1 MAGCTKKHHSSNI
14 QIQIV
19 RLKQK
24 QETIEDT
31 YIDVISKESPIWIEN
46 NNLLDWLKVFK

>member
-1 MAGCTKKHHSSNI
+1 MPADIYTRAG
-14 QIQIV
+14 
-19 RLKQK
+19 LKQK

-31 YIDVISKESPIWIEN
+31 YIDGISKESPIWIEN